1 MSLRRVSWFVASP
14 ETAPSGICRGDIVHY
29 RMQGPPRDVLHEP
42 CSRALVPFAQ
52 KLAKQVMTEEGFELI
67 SSDDAKNALG
77 EDRKST
83 AHIIIPKALKGAIP
97 FPRVL
102 D

>member
-1 MSLRRVSWFVASP
+1 
-14 ETAPSGICRGDIVHY
+14 
-29 RMQGPPRDVLHEP
+29 
-42 CSRALVPFAQ
+42 
-52 KLAKQVMTEEGFELI
+52 MTEEGFELI